1 MTTHDA
7 LLPAVVLQRKA
18 VVYVRQST
26 QQQVQLNLES
36 QRRQYELVEVARRRG
51 FTNIEV
57 IDDDLGRTASGTV
70 ERPGFDRLVAALCA
84 GHVGAVLCLDASRL
98 ARNGRDWHHLLEL
111 CGLVEARVI
120 DLDGVYDPC
129 RPNDRLLLGMKGS
142 ISEFELGIIR
152 SRMYEAARSKA
163 KRGDL
168 RISSPIG
175 YAWDR
180 YVGLGLDPDRRLQ
193 EVIRLVFQKFRELGS
208 ARQVLLWM
216 ASQNIDFPYPSNGRT
231 LTSFEWRPIR
241 YRNVISIP
249 RSSMVVRARAMATA
263 NRWARGRYSSRII
276 TRATSAGR
284 STSAIRCC
292 SRATPSAGLGT
303 RSLDEADAPC
313 WPVSSAVR
321 AAVVGSAF
329 STPVAIRGRS
339 TDASSRTC
347 SWGSGDA

>member
-1 MTTHDA
+1 MTTRDA
-7 LLPAVVLQRKA
+7 LLPTVVLQRKA

-26 QQQVQLNLES
+26 PQQVQLNLES

-51 FTNIEV
+51 FSNIEV
-57 IDDDLGRTASGTV
+57 IDDDLGRTASGAV

-84 GHVGAVLCLDASRL
+84 GQVGAVLCLDASQL

-163 KRGDL
+163 KRGEL

-180 YVGLGLDPDRRLQ
+180 NVGLGF
-193 EVIRLVFQKFRELGS
+193 FQKFRELGS

-216 ASQNIDFPYPSNGRT
+216 ASQNVHFPYPSNGRT
-231 LTSFEWRPIR
+231 LISFEWRPIK
-241 YRNVISIP
+241 YRNVISILKNP
-249 RSSMVVRARAMATA
+249 F
-263 NRWARGRYSSRII
+263 Y
-276 TRATSAGR
+276 AGVYAYGK
-284 STSAIRCC
+284 SES
-292 SRATPSAGLGT
+292 GQ
-303 RSLDEADAPC
+303 
-313 WPVSSAVR
+313 VS
-321 AAVVGSAF
+321 
-329 STPVAIRGRS
+329 
-339 TDASSRTC
+339 
-347 SWGSGDA
+347 